1 MLQFL
6 SAFLP
11 LAALIMAVSAALR
24 TGYSGRSMV
33 RLLFEFDL
41 CVANSPAQV
50 AFFMFSV
57 TAAIASGIIIG
68 AFAQISTL
76 WIITLDIL
84 FMLSSKLLVLFHRF
98 KVHPASLV
106 VVNSK

>member
-11 LAALIMAVSAALR
+11 LAALIMAFSAALR
-24 TGYSGRSMV
+24 TEYPGRRMV
-33 RLLFEFDL
+33 QLLFEFDL

-57 TAAIASGIIIG
+57 TAAIASGIISG
-68 AFAQISTL
+68 AFAQVSTL
-76 WIITLDIL
+76 LILTLDIL
-84 FMLSSKLLVLFHRF
+84 FVLSSMLLVLFHRF
-98 KVHPASLV
+98 KVHPAASL
-106 VVNSK
+106 

>member
-11 LAALIMAVSAALR
+11 LAALIIAVSAAALR
-24 TGYSGRSMV
+24 IRHSGRTMA

-57 TAAIASGIIIG
+57 AAAMASGIISG
-68 AFAQISTL
+68 AFAQVSTL
-76 WIITLDIL
+76 WIHTLDIL
-84 FMLSSKLLVLFHRF
+84 FMLSSMLLVLFHRL
-98 KVHPASLV
+98 KVHPFSLI
-106 VVNSK
+106 VVN